1 MKAKTK
7 KRLIIW
13 ISILVALALI
23 GYFGYRAALVFV
35 GDKAMD
41 MMLENQLNSMLD
53 SGEITIEELEKIA
66 ESDPSA
72 VTEEA
77 PAETSAPTE
86 PATAEKTA
94 EAATQKPAPAEPA
107 KSASKP
113 AETTAPAKPAE
124 RKETVKKAADN
135 IGFGI
140 TREDKEAMAKLITK
154 RLSGS
159 DISYLAGLLSGGLT
173 RNERRKAYEIAKARF
188 SGGELAEVSRFYHKY
203 KKAIMIEPDGYF
215 PEDFEEENQVK

>member
-13 ISILVALALI
+13 ISILVALALV

-66 ESDPSA
+66 ESDHSA
-72 VTEEA
+72 TVEEE
-77 PAETSAPTE
+77 PAETPAPTE
-86 PATAEKTA
+86 TETAEKPA
-94 EAATQKPAPAEPA
+94 EASTPKPAPAEPA
-107 KSASKP
+107 KPAPKP

-173 RNERRKAYEIAKARF
+173 REERSAAYKVAVARF
-188 SGGELAEVSRFYHKY
+188 SGSELSQVSSFYHKY
-203 KKAIMIEPDGYF
+203 KKAIMIEPDYPS
-215 PEDFEEENQVK
+215 PEDLKEENQVK

>member
-7 KRLIIW
+7 KRLVIW

-41 MMLENQLNSMLD
+41 VMLENQLNSMLD

-72 VTEEA
+72 AQEDAAEKKAPEEPVVSEKPEETKPAAKPEQTEA
-77 PAETSAPTE
+77 P
-86 PATAEKTA
+86 
-94 EAATQKPAPAEPA
+94 KPAA
-107 KSASKP
+107 KP
-113 AETTAPAKPAE
+113 AQTEAPKPAE

-140 TREDKEAMAKLITK
+140 TRADKEAMAKLITK
-154 RLSGS
+154 RLSGA

-173 RNERRKAYEIAKARF
+173 REERSAAYKVAKARF
-188 SGGELAEVSRFYHKY
+188 QGDELAEVSRFYHKY
-203 KKAIMIEPDGYF
+203 KKAIMIEPDYGV
-215 PEDFEEENQVK
+215 EE